1 MSKFAKDGNSF
12 RREWDKEAFEK
23 RAKER
28 LERETELEEE
38 REAAKTAP
46 QPIVQRAPLQRR
58 TEDLQLTKYVGTRQM
73 VSGADAMSGNME
85 GSYYCSVCECALRD
99 SANYL
104 AHINGR
110 KHNRMLGMSMRA
122 ERSTLAEVR
131 ARLQAHKD
139 DDALKQ
145 ELSPEEKAELFLQQF
160 DERVREREEAERE
173 EAREKRRRDKE
184 RRAGAAPAAPT
195 GGAEEAAGGG
205 AEAAAEADADDGGMA
220 AMGFNFGGFGGSRK
234 NN

>member
-1 MSKFAKDGNSF
+1 M
-12 RREWDKEAFEK
+12 
-23 RAKER
+23 
-28 LERETELEEE
+28 
-38 REAAKTAP
+38 
-46 QPIVQRAPLQRR
+46 
-58 TEDLQLTKYVGTRQM
+58 
-73 VSGADAMSGNME
+73 
-85 GSYYCSVCECALRD
+85 
-99 SANYL
+99 
-104 AHINGR
+104 
-110 KHNRMLGMSMRA
+110 
-122 ERSTLAEVR
+122 R

-220 AMGFNFGGFGGSRK
+220 AMGFDFGGFGGSRK

>member
-1 MSKFAKDGNSF
+1 M
-12 RREWDKEAFEK
+12 
-23 RAKER
+23 
-28 LERETELEEE
+28 
-38 REAAKTAP
+38 
-46 QPIVQRAPLQRR
+46 QRAPLQRR

-184 RRAGAAPAAPT
+184 RRAGEGA
-195 GGAEEAAGGG
+195 GGADRRRGGG
-205 AEAAAEADADDGGMA
+205 RRRRRGGRRRGRRGRRRHGGDGLRLWRLRRIA
-220 AMGFNFGGFGGSRK
+220 QE
-234 NN
+234 

>member
-1 MSKFAKDGNSF
+1 
-12 RREWDKEAFEK
+12 
-23 RAKER
+23 
-28 LERETELEEE
+28 
-38 REAAKTAP
+38 
-46 QPIVQRAPLQRR
+46 
-58 TEDLQLTKYVGTRQM
+58 M

-184 RRAGAAPAAPT
+184 RRAEPAAPPPT
-195 GGAEEAAGGG
+195 GGAEEAADAG
-205 AEAAAEADADDGGMA
+205 AEADAEGGGAPEEMQA
-220 AMGFNFGGFGGSRK
+220 LGFDFAGFGGSRK

>member
-1 MSKFAKDGNSF
+1 M
-12 RREWDKEAFEK
+12 
-23 RAKER
+23 
-28 LERETELEEE
+28 
-38 REAAKTAP
+38 
-46 QPIVQRAPLQRR
+46 
-58 TEDLQLTKYVGTRQM
+58 
-73 VSGADAMSGNME
+73 
-85 GSYYCSVCECALRD
+85 CECALRD

-184 RRAGAAPAAPT
+184 RRAGAAPRRRPATRRRPP
-195 GGAEEAAGGG
+195 
-205 AEAAAEADADDGGMA
+205 AAARRPPPRPTRTTAAWRRWASTLAASADRARIISYA
-220 AMGFNFGGFGGSRK
+220 AIQFFQRRAHQLASSS
-234 NN
+234 